1 MAKEDKYW
9 NNPVDLNV
17 DWGGD
22 AEKTEGKPLSGRAVQ
37 DTIKNALN
45 SKVGYVG
52 YCETT
57 KKNVLTKDKE
67 SFDTYN
73 ALIAEGNTEAADQ
86 YKIGDFKAMASHAI
100 TITVTDPETYT
111 LSVLNGMTGVTVSF
125 SAFTKGEDGSQVSEG
140 YTYKITNPSKPSDFI
155 GGSMTLDNAN
165 ATVNVDKL
173 LSVGNNSIVITVT
186 GNDSDVSAF
195 KTVNVKVINLQVTD
209 TFDISTVY
217 DFSNVTTKEM
227 VVPYSVTTNAPT
239 TIHWFIDGEELEDKK
254 VMYSSNVPNASMS
267 YTLNHGD
274 LVNGVHTLMY
284 YAEYNDNT
292 TAEPFRTNI
301 SYRNFFVRDA
311 NYLQETHPW
320 FSFSFEMPYDENFIK
335 NPVPTYYDIKQYDA
349 IPFIFAIDTYRA
361 KEDVEI
367 QVKEPNTNNYKVY
380 RRLEVEAKTVVK
392 QAITIET
399 EGIASIK
406 LVSSKSSSDEFE
418 ITISKNDI
426 VKPPRTTNLLLNLT
440 ARGKM
445 NKGDGYNKW
454 VSTVDGKTYEAKLEG
469 FQWNKNSGWGENAL
483 IIRDGSSVE
492 IPFYPFDDKSNY
504 TEGFTFEFEF
514 ATTNVYNENGEIC
527 NITNYDGDSG
537 IVITAS
543 EAIFRVGGGAK
554 VSTKY
559 KSGKTYRIAFVK
571 TRTGEQGTLENQRF
585 VKIYVN
591 GVLCGV
597 EEFSYGT
604 NFANASPIKIIGTK
618 DATIELTDITFYNS
632 ALDDDEILNNYMFYR
647 VDGNKKAELYSKNN
661 IYDENGKIDITK
673 LNQQLPVMIFYQ
685 IKDRKGQQQGELHK
699 GLELEFSD
707 KGKTIWMDIEY
718 NDLSDPE
725 GKFDF
730 YWKNAGVR
738 PQGTSSMKYPKK
750 NYRIYTQRDSENKD
764 LGVTEI
770 YVGDEYKKY
779 KKDPST
785 ATSPTKKQRKYQ
797 FKDGAAKVKCWCLK
811 ADFAESS
818 GTHNTGVAKYWNQVL
833 TGSGFKTNAQ
843 LIAESEEYEYD
854 VRTTVDGF
862 PIALFYKP
870 LDGDIQ
876 FLGKYNFN
884 NDKSTEDVF
893 GFTGGDEIDSKATK
907 YVKIGYNKPIIQT
920 ETKNG
925 VKVPVAEIFNKNK
938 VFNVKDENGVIV
950 EQFTGEEV
958 FNNPTIHEK
967 LEAPLY
973 YEEVLNDGKTLYYKL
988 ETSEM
993 FDNARMECWE
1003 LLNSGTDLALFRR
1016 KMTGDPKKD
1025 LGDGDE
1031 KVGYIG
1037 EDGKFQ
1043 ESFESRFPDCGET
1056 YHTYNLQRLIEWLYD
1071 CMYLKSEIIEE
1082 VDEKGNPTGNIKG
1095 KYVPMTEQELKAAL
1109 GDDYKSTITIG
1120 LKTLPTDKETFK
1132 FVSLNEDGSTI
1143 GYKPITWGEIKNDV
1157 LDDNEREEDGVIVRD
1172 NIEGYRLID
1181 ITDEEA
1187 KNFDF
1192 ILKTSIPM
1200 DDNGNFSEEEKY
1212 IKLETVN
1219 EDSTLSYSY
1228 WIWGYT
1234 KVYYIYDYTKLK
1246 GEVEGF
1252 NYVFDIKS
1260 NNDEVY
1266 YTWGDFRYFKDF
1278 EEGVGKDAHEYPN
1291 TPANRALKFAVEKY
1305 DHFKL
1310 DMIAAYYIY
1319 LMRFGGVDQTV
1330 KNAMLTTEGSDDNSN
1345 FDLPSKWYF
1354 INYDNDT
1361 VMGVKNDGRLV
1372 FDPYITRDSIE
1383 NNQVDDKGNA
1393 AYCYAGR
1400 NSTMWNN
1407 LEMDLDFMELVPT
1420 VDDKLQKN
1428 SNTLSYNDA
1437 INMFNNEQSGKWCER
1452 VYNLDAQVKY
1462 INTFTNREGEDVK
1475 DDEGNKLASFDYLL
1489 NVQGPRLA
1497 HREWWLSKRFNIFDS
1512 KYTTGSFKRD
1522 VVTFKCNGPSKQDD
1536 KCPITSGEDIY
1547 YGYYKNNP
1555 SSYYKTDT
1563 TIKPGNTWELTVTAN
1578 STIGDPHAI
1587 FGSPNIEKIDF
1598 RNIAYRITEL
1608 QMTGIKSA
1616 QIGTKLKELLIG
1628 NHSNPKLNS
1637 NFSVLGAVD
1646 MMEKLEVLDLTG
1658 CQEMKLNDTQ
1668 TGKLM
1673 NLRELYLAGTS
1684 TQDISFING
1693 GDITI
1698 MELPFGLNSLSLV
1711 DTTNLVWDNLK
1722 FFEMTGNANNPNKIE
1737 ISGLSPKIS
1746 RVSIKGCPNL
1756 LNNHDVFLTWLEK
1769 RYETMGYLSGTE
1781 LELDKIEWHLSIED
1795 VSRLMILKEMK
1806 SSVSLKGKIYID
1818 AELTLEQVRTFS
1830 SIFESCF
1837 DEGASLEI
1845 IAQPGV
1851 YVTKFGNREDFIL
1864 EGDEM
1869 PNEYE
1874 VLAIGFKQPIVDITT
1889 KIYETNEKDQT
1900 VLAKDGIYSDINLQ
1914 NNIITISIDEIKRT
1928 VVKIDISAT
1937 VRVENEDGSTT
1948 PYNSD
1953 ENLAVT
1959 VKKRTYPTKG
1969 VIKCLEKNGKYLERK
1984 AITNLEPFTFEVIM
1998 TDDNGE
2004 SDFNGNIEPIEWHLS
2019 GEAFDNGN
2027 VVFVEDTEPR
2037 RCIIKAT
2044 ELNNTFF
2051 TLSARIYR
2059 IVEGEEVDILPIVVN
2074 EDMILKNENILLTAP
2089 ENPALFKLLD
2099 DYGFIGEK
2107 GYLELSHAQ
2116 SIELTTPCPK
2126 NSSMT
2131 FGDIFKNYKGYKQDP
2146 NDYTETVLFTD
2157 FSIFEKFDSI
2167 ATVGDSMFKGCS
2179 NLKTIVLPP
2188 NTQSIESNAFEGCT
2202 NLQFFDMPKIT
2213 NIGSRAFASCTSLVN
2228 VALPDNVKQIGSHAF
2243 YGCTKLQNISLS
2255 KNITEI
2261 SNNLFE
2267 NCTSLKNVSY
2277 GNITKISDLAFKEC
2291 YLLEKLNIPETLSEI
2306 IFSETNNPFAKAYKL
2321 IFEGSNDIFEVKEG
2335 TLYFNDL
2342 VNNKKWIIKHN
2353 PNNNIVNEEN
2363 YAAAY
2368 SLCGMAI
2375 EDLTIPSNI
2384 IFNGDNILNGS
2395 KGNLIRL
2402 TKRFVDHV
2410 RYNEILSETTYN
2422 EYKFHENETLI
2433 PIKCFMNSYS
2443 STLTIPNGIKEIGEQ
2458 AFYGCNNIISM
2469 IIPASVSKMYY
2480 EPFHSMS
2487 KLNTIEFIGDVPP
2500 TRTPNTVG
2508 TESILSK
2515 LGDVNIIVN
2524 PNYQERYQT
2533 AWPDYKEII
2542 TSNSLPSK
2550 GFVRVVI
2557 DGKIYDNNNVKV
2569 GGVVAEKQNNGYY
2582 KFITSETSDN
2592 KNISIDGVVKG
2603 TYTGNY
2609 MTLYDTI
2616 GENNGNLTLYSIDG
2630 KGIDFTRGIVKWRD
2644 LNDYFKA
2651 LDVNWEYDSRVN
2663 ALKTPKVGNSESTT
2677 IQLLKPEVFAEDGYI
2692 TMTMGQ
2698 TSEDGYD
2705 YFVIYETDDVI
2716 TDITGLIPMELDI
2729 LEIRNNASINN
2740 KGIGKTLDGL
2750 KYIRSNYIKFRFKYT
2765 EGKKYYFS
2773 YGKDS
2778 GGNYFSDSCWIYTIG
2793 NPVFI
2798 EPMLDDAY
2806 VEEYT
2811 IKVDPIVGDGAE
2823 TYPEQGVKVRIWN
2836 DTYFDQYFLL
2846 NNEGQVTVRL
2856 PKNEIYHIDAD
2867 NYMIGDKPYYFI
2879 KNSQEINT
2887 NGSLG
2892 DKVIRL
2898 NYEYL
2903 WNVYVVDVEGKR
2915 YTGTNT
2921 QGKNVAY
2928 YIYADETNDYYISPN
2943 MSSSVWSNV
2952 NGSEGVNEMYVS
2964 PIDAVVNGKLYDDDY
2979 CNGYENT
2986 RKIRKYFSGKDI
2998 ITVATQA
3005 NSKTDYKNIIDW
3017 YVPSVAEMEKIM
3029 ESSLW
3034 MVLSKNFT
3042 NETVLWTSNLVDSE
3056 NAWAYKHSAKDCTS
3070 HSKKETH
3077 NIMFFGKIKI

>member
-9 NNPVDLNV
+9 NEPVDINV

-22 AEKTEGKPLSGRAVQ
+22 IEKTDGKPLSGAAVQ
-37 DTIKNALN
+37 STIKNALN

-52 YCETT
+52 YCATN
-57 KKNVLTKDKE
+57 KMNVLTKDEASFLEYDRLIQEDNKE
-67 SFDTYN
+67 
-73 ALIAEGNTEAADQ
+73 EAAK
-86 YKIGDFKAMASHAI
+86 YRIGEFKAMASHVI
-100 TITVTDPETYT
+100 TITVTDPETYS
-111 LSVLNGMTGVTVSF
+111 LSVLEGMKGVSISF
-125 SAFTKGEDGSQVSEG
+125 SVFTKTDSGEQLLEG
-140 YTYKITNPSKPSDFI
+140 YTYKITNPSKPSEFI
-155 GGSMTLDNAN
+155 GGSMLLNNTN
-165 ATVNVDKL
+165 ATVNIDKL
-173 LSVGNNSIVITVT
+173 LNVGNNSIVVTVN
-186 GNDSDVSAF
+186 GNESDVSIF
-195 KTVNVKVINLQVTD
+195 KTINVKVIKLQVTD
-209 TFDISTVY
+209 RFDISNVY
-217 DFSNVTTKEM
+217 NFKDTTTNTLI
-227 VVPYSVTTNAPT
+227 VPYSVVTNAPT
-239 TIHWFIDGEELEDKK
+239 TIHWFIDYNELEDKRI
-254 VMYSSNVPNASMS
+254 VYSSNAEGQLEVI
-267 YTLNHGD
+267 LNHGD
-274 LVNGVHTLMY
+274 LTNGVHTLMY
-284 YAEYNDNT
+284 YAEYSDGT

-311 NYLQETHPW
+311 NYEQDTQPW
-320 FSFSFEMPYDENFIK
+320 FSFSFEVPYSADFIK
-335 NPVPTYYDIKQYDA
+335 YKQEPTFYSIQQYDN
-349 IPFIFAIDTYRA
+349 IPLVFAIDTYKG
-361 KEDVEI
+361 KEEVDIMVQAPGENDY
-367 QVKEPNTNNYKVY
+367 VSY
-380 RRLEVEAKTVVK
+380 RRLEVDTKTVNK
-392 QAITIET
+392 QNITIEK
-399 EGIASIK
+399 EGVAKIK
-406 LVSSKSSSDEFE
+406 LVSGNSASKEFE
-418 ITISKNDI
+418 LIVEKNTTIQ
-426 VKPPRTTNLLLNLT
+426 PPRTANLLLSLT
-440 ARGKM
+440 ARGKS
-445 NKGDGYNKW
+445 NKGENFDKW
-454 VSTVDGKTYEAKLEG
+454 VSSIDGKTYEAKLEG
-469 FQWNKNSGWGENAL
+469 FQWNKNSGWGDNKL
-483 IIRDGSSVE
+483 IIRNGSSVE
-492 IPFYPFDDKSNY
+492 IPFYPFGNENNY
-504 TEGFTFEFEF
+504 INGFTFEMEF
-514 ATTNVYNENGEIC
+514 TTTNVYNENGEIC
-527 NITNYDGDSG
+527 NITNYDGTSG

-543 EAIFRVGGGAK
+543 EAIFYVGGGAK

-571 TRTGEQGTLENQRF
+571 TITGPAGAYENQRF

-591 GVLCGV
+591 GVLCGI
-597 EEFSYGT
+597 EEFSFGT
-604 NFANASPIKIIGTK
+604 IFANNSPIKITGTK
-618 DATIELTDITFYNS
+618 DASIELTDINFYNS
-632 ALDDDEILNNYMFYR
+632 ELSDDEILNNYMFYR
-647 VDGNKKAELYSKNN
+647 TDGNEKTALYSDNN
-661 IYDENGKIDITK
+661 IYDENGNIDRVK

-685 IKDRKGQQQGELHK
+685 IEDSKGKQQGELHK
-699 GLELEFSD
+699 DLELEFSD

-718 NDLSDPE
+718 IDLSDPD
-725 GKFDF
+725 GKYDF

-750 NYRIYTQRDSENKD
+750 NYRIYTQRDSENAD
-764 LGVTEI
+764 LGVTKI
-770 YVGDEYKKY
+770 YVGEEYKKF
-779 KKDPST
+779 KKDPLT
-785 ATSPTKKQRKYQ
+785 ATSPTKKKRKYQ
-797 FKDGAAKVKCWCLK
+797 FKDKAAPVKCWCLK

-833 TGSGFKTNAQ
+833 TNSGYKTNAQ
-843 LIAESEEYEYD
+843 IIAEKHHYKYD

-870 LDGDIQ
+870 IGKDMQ

-893 GFTGGDEIDSKATK
+893 GFTGGDEINDVSTK
-907 YVKIGYNKPIIQT
+907 YVPIGFSKPIIQT
-920 ETKNG
+920 EKDENG
-925 VKVPVAEIFNKNK
+925 NKVPVAEIFNQDT
-938 VFNVKDENGVIV
+938 VFYVKDENGTIV
-950 EQFTGEEV
+950 NSYVGKQVFENPNIDDEV
-958 FNNPTIHEK
+958 
-967 LEAPLY
+967 EAPLY
-973 YEEVLNDGKTLYYKL
+973 YEETQNGKTLYYKL
-988 ETSEM
+988 QTNEM

-1016 KMTGDPKKD
+1016 KMTGDSSKD
-1025 LGDGDE
+1025 MSDDNE
-1031 KVGYIG
+1031 KVGYIDETG
-1037 EDGKFQ
+1037 TFQ

-1071 CMYLKSEIIEE
+1071 CMYLKSEIVEE
-1082 VDEKGNPTGNIKG
+1082 TDENGIPTGNIKG
-1095 KYVPMTEQELKAAL
+1095 RYVPMTQEELKTAL
-1109 GDDYKSTITIG
+1109 GNDYKSKITIG
-1120 LKTLPTDKETFK
+1120 LRSKPADKDTFK
-1132 FVSLNEDGSTI
+1132 YISTNEDGTPRYYQEIAWEKIKDEVTSTDESEENGVI
-1143 GYKPITWGEIKNDV
+1143 FEKPI
-1157 LDDNEREEDGVIVRD
+1157 EE
-1172 NIEGYRLID
+1172 YRPLD
-1181 ITDEEA
+1181 ITDEQAETL
-1187 KNFDF
+1187 DF
-1192 ILKTSIPM
+1192 VEKQNIPV
-1200 DDNGNFSEEEKY
+1200 DENGNHRKEDTF
-1212 IKLETVN
+1212 ITVIDN
-1219 EDSTLSYSY
+1219 EGNRFYY
-1228 WIWGYT
+1228 RWGYT
-1234 KVYYIYDYTKLK
+1234 KVYYVYDYTTLK
-1246 GEVEGF
+1246 TEIFGY
-1252 NYVFDIKS
+1252 NYVYDVMRD
-1260 NNDEVY
+1260 DEKY
-1266 YTWGDFRYFKDF
+1266 YTWGDFLYFDDF
-1278 EEGVGKDAHEYPN
+1278 LMVNGVPKEYDN
-1291 TPANRALKFAVEKY
+1291 TPENRALKFAVEKY
-1305 DHFKL
+1305 DHFRL
-1310 DMIAAYYIY
+1310 DMMAAYYIY

-1330 KNAMLTTEGSDDNSN
+1330 KNAMLTTEGSDDNTN
-1345 FDLPSKWYF
+1345 LDLPSKWYF

-1361 VMGVKNDGRLV
+1361 VLGVKNDGRLV

-1383 NNQVDDKGNA
+1383 NNQVDEDGNA

-1420 VDDKLQKN
+1420 IDDNLQKQA
-1428 SNTLSYNDA
+1428 NTLSYADA
-1437 INMFNNEQSGKWCER
+1437 IDMFNNQQSGQWCER
-1452 VYNLDAQVKY
+1452 VYNWDAKVKY
-1462 INTFTNREGEDVK
+1462 INTFTNREGEDIK
-1475 DDEGNKLASFDYLL
+1475 DDEGNNLASFDYLL
-1489 NVQGPRLA
+1489 NVQGPRSA

-1536 KCPITSGEDIY
+1536 ICPITSGEDIF

-1555 SSYYKTDT
+1555 SSYFKTSS
-1563 TIKPGNTWELTVTAN
+1563 TIKPGNTWNLTVTAN

-1608 QMTGIKSA
+1608 QMSGIKSN

-1628 NHSNPKLNS
+1628 DNKNPKLNR
-1637 NFSVLGAVD
+1637 NFSVLGAISN
-1646 MMEKLEVLDLTG
+1646 MEKLEVLDLTG
-1658 CQEMKLNDTQ
+1658 CQAMNLNDSE

-1684 TQDISFING
+1684 TQNVSFING
-1693 GDITI
+1693 GDIEI
-1698 MELPFGLNSLSLV
+1698 MELPSELNSLSLV
-1711 DTTNLVWDNLK
+1711 DTTNLTWDNLK
-1722 FFEMTGNANNPNKIE
+1722 FIEMSNDAN
-1737 ISGLSPKIS
+1737 SPVK
-1746 RVSIKGCPNL
+1746 REMKVLKLANLSIKGCPKL
-1756 LNNHDVFLTWLEK
+1756 LNYHDKFLSWLEN
-1769 RYETMGYLSGTE
+1769 RYELIGYLDGTKI
-1781 LELDKIEWHLSIED
+1781 ELDNIEWHLSNEE
-1795 VSRLMILKEMK
+1795 VNRLMILSKMQK
-1806 SSVSLKGKIYID
+1806 SSISIKGKIYVD
-1818 AELTLEQVRTFS
+1818 AKLTLEQVRTFS

-1837 DEGASLEI
+1837 EEGAALEI

-1889 KIYETNEKDQT
+1889 RIYETDEKDKT
-1900 VLAKDGIYSDINLQ
+1900 TLAKDGIYSDINLQ
-1914 NNIITISIDEIKRT
+1914 NNVITISIDEIKRT

-1937 VRVENEDGSTT
+1937 VRVENEDGTITS
-1948 PYNSD
+1948 YISD

-2004 SDFNGNIEPIEWHLS
+2004 SNFNGNIEPIEWQLS

-2037 RCIIKAT
+2037 RCIIKAK

-2059 IVEGEEVDILPIVVN
+2059 IVEGEEVVILPIVVN

-2107 GYLELSHAQ
+2107 GYLELSYAQ
-2116 SIELTTPCPK
+2116 TIELTTPCPK

-2131 FGDIFKNYKGYKQDP
+2131 FGDIFKNYKGYKTNP
-2146 NDYTETVLFTD
+2146 TDYVESVQFTD
-2157 FSIFEKFDSI
+2157 FSIFEKFESI
-2167 ATVGDSMFKGCS
+2167 ATIGNSMFKGCS

-2188 NTQSIESNAFEGCT
+2188 NTQSIETSAFEGCT

-2228 VALPDNVKQIGSHAF
+2228 VTLPDNVRQIGSHAF

-2255 KNITEI
+2255 KNVTEI
-2261 SNNLFE
+2261 SNNLFD
-2267 NCTSLKNVSY
+2267 NCTSLRNVSY
-2277 GNITKISDLAFKEC
+2277 GDITKIGDLAFKEC
-2291 YLLEKLNIPETLSEI
+2291 YSLEKLNIPEALSEI

-2321 IFEGSNDIFEVKEG
+2321 VFEGGNDIFEVKEG
-2335 TLYFNDL
+2335 TLYFNDS

-2402 TKRFVDHV
+2402 TKRFVEHV

-2443 STLTIPNGIKEIGEQ
+2443 STLIIPNGIEEIGEQ
-2458 AFYGCNNIISM
+2458 AFYGCNNVISM
-2469 IIPASVSKMYY
+2469 IVPASVSKMYY

-2500 TRTPNTVG
+2500 KRMPNTVG

-2524 PNYQERYQT
+2524 PNCQEQYQT

-2542 TSNSLPSK
+2542 ISNSLPSE
-2550 GFVRVVI
+2550 GFVRVVV
-2557 DGKIYDNNNVKV
+2557 DGKIYDSNNVKV
-2569 GGVVAEKQNNGYY
+2569 GGVAAEKQNNGYY
-2582 KFITSETSDN
+2582 KFITTETSDN

-2616 GENNGNLTLYSIDG
+2616 GENNGNLTLYSTDG

-2651 LDVNWEYDSRVN
+2651 LDVNWEYDSKVN
-2663 ALKTPKVGNSESTT
+2663 ALKSPKVGNSESTI

-2716 TDITGLIPMELDI
+2716 TNITGLTPMELDI

-2740 KGIGKTLDGL
+2740 KGIGKALDGL

-2806 VEEYT
+2806 IEEYT
-2811 IKVDPIVGDGAE
+2811 IKVNPIVGNGAE

-2856 PKNEIYHIDAD
+2856 PKDEIYHIDAD

-2892 DKVIRL
+2892 DKVISL

-2964 PIDAVVNGKLYDDDY
+2964 PLDAVMHGKLYDDDY
-2979 CNGYENT
+2979 CNGYDNT

-3017 YVPSVAEMEKIM
+3017 YVPSVAEIEKIM
-3029 ESSLW
+3029 ESELS

-3042 NETVLWTSNLVDSE
+3042 NETVLWTSNLVDAD
-3056 NAWAYKHSAKDCTS
+3056 NAWAYKHSAKECTS
-3070 HSKKETH
+3070 HAKKDTH